1 MKQGMHVCLYK
12 RKGNP
17 IITAFVQDDKAR
29 ISLPL
34 DEFKKLLIQEI
45 GSVTWV
51 VKDATF
57 EAKINTAFDNI
68 VRGIKEGATVIV

>member
-1 MKQGMHVCLYK
+1 MKQGMHICLYK

-17 IITAFVQDDKAR
+17 VITAFVQDDKAR
-29 ISLPL
+29 ISIPL
-34 DEFKKLLIQEI
+34 DEFKKLLVQEI

-57 EAKINTAFDNI
+57 EARINTAFENI
-68 VRGIKEGATVIV
+68 IRGVKEGATVIV